1 MKSRQTHSQRL
12 FDLLLGAKGPLD
24 DFVNDRRNRGEPWRI
39 IARDL
44 YLETGEDIT
53 GETLRAWYVDQ
64 AS

>member
-1 MKSRQTHSQRL
+1 L